1 MANQEGQRGN
11 PAPHQGGCPAH
22 GRARKFTLFRSISRR
37 LMPAISPQRMRDRYD
52 AILAAATRV
61 FAEKGYSTA
70 SITEIAQAA
79 DISDGLIYK
88 YFTNKRDLLE
98 HVLTSFYV
106 RIIADLETKV
116 AKGRNFEERLYVL
129 VSEHLHIFVSDID
142 LCRLFIS
149 EVRVASDYRGST
161 IQQLNRRYT
170 SILIKI
176 VDEGIAEGEI
186 LPDIDPRLVR
196 DMLFG
201 AIEHSSWRHING
213 SKPLDVPRVAQSMT
227 DVLVNGL
234 AVRRR
239 RVRS

>member
-1 MANQEGQRGN
+1 
-11 PAPHQGGCPAH
+11 
-22 GRARKFTLFRSISRR
+22 
-37 LMPAISPQRMRDRYD
+37 MPAISPQRMRDRYD
-52 AILAAATRV
+52 AILGAATRV

-98 HVLTSFYV
+98 QVLTSFYQ
-106 RIIADLETKV
+106 RTIADLEAKV
-116 AKGRNFEERLYVL
+116 AEGKNFEERLCIL
-129 VSEHLHIFVSDID
+129 ISEHLTTFIADTD

-149 EVRVASDYRGST
+149 EVRTASDYRGST

-170 SILIKI
+170 SVLIKI
-176 VDEGIAEGEI
+176 VDQGIADGEVMA
-186 LPDIDPRLVR
+186 DIDPRLVR

-213 SKPLDVPRVAQSMT
+213 SKPLDVPRIARSMT
-227 DVLVNGL
+227 TVLLSGL
-234 AVRRR
+234 GRRKR
-239 RVRS
+239 RTRG

>member
-1 MANQEGQRGN
+1 MANQEGSREILRRAREDGQ
-11 PAPHQGGCPAH
+11 AH
-22 GRARKFTLFRSISRR
+22 GRARKATFSRPFSRR

-52 AILAAATRV
+52 AILGAATRV
-61 FAEKGYSTA
+61 FAEKGYATA

-88 YFTNKRDLLE
+88 YFANKRDLLE
-98 HVLTSFYV
+98 HVLQSFYE
-106 RIIADLETKV
+106 RTIAALEAKV
-116 AKGRNFEERLYVL
+116 SKGRNFEERLYIL
-129 VSEHLHIFVSDID
+129 VSEHLHVFVADID

-149 EVRVASDYRGST
+149 EVRTASDYRGSA

-176 VDEGIAEGEI
+176 VDEGIAQGEI

-196 DMLFG
+196 DMMFG
-201 AIEHSSWRHING
+201 AIEHSSWRHIKG
-213 SKPLDVPRVAQSMT
+213 SQPLDVPRVARSMT

-239 RVRS
+239 RSRA

>member
-1 MANQEGQRGN
+1 
-11 PAPHQGGCPAH
+11 
-22 GRARKFTLFRSISRR
+22 
-37 LMPAISPQRMRDRYD
+37 MPAISPQRMRDRYE

-61 FAEKGYSTA
+61 FADKGYSNA
-70 SITEIAQAA
+70 SITQIAQAA

-88 YFTNKRDLLE
+88 YFANKRDLLE
-98 HVLTSFYV
+98 QVLTSFYE
-106 RIIADLETKV
+106 RIIAELEAKV
-116 AKGRNFEERLYVL
+116 ARGQNFEERLYVL
-129 VSEHLHIFVSDID
+129 VSEHLRVFVADID

-149 EVRVASDYRGST
+149 EVRTASDYRGST

-186 LPDIDPRLVR
+186 LQDIDPRLVR

-201 AIEHSSWRHING
+201 AIEHSSWRHVNG
-213 SKPLDVPRVAQSMT
+213 SRPLDVASMARSMT

-239 RVRS
+239 KARA

>member
-1 MANQEGQRGN
+1 MANQGVTRRKDL
-11 PAPHQGGCPAH
+11 APIREDGPAH
-22 GRARKFTLFRSISRR
+22 GRIPHYPEKNPRR

-61 FAEKGYSTA
+61 FAEKGYSSA
-70 SITEIAQAA
+70 SITDIAREA

-98 HVLTSFYV
+98 NVLKSFYE
-106 RIIADLETKV
+106 RIIADLEPKV
-116 AKGRNFEERLYVL
+116 SKGKSFEEKLYVL
-129 VSEHLHIFVSDID
+129 VSEHLQVFVADVD

-149 EVRVASDYRGST
+149 EVRTASDYRGSL

-176 VDEGIAEGEI
+176 VDEAIASGVI
-186 LPDIDPRLVR
+186 RPDIDPRLVR

-201 AIEHSSWRHING
+201 AIEHSSWRHVNAG
-213 SKPLDVPRVAQSMT
+213 KSLDVPRVARAMT
-227 DVLVNGL
+227 DVLANGL
-234 AVRRR
+234 APRHQRRR
-239 RVRS
+239 A